1 MSTFLLC
8 ATPVYGHVAPILA
21 VGEHL
26 LGQGHRVLMLTGSR
40 FAERATSAGLEFHA
54 LTGLADFDDRDI
66 DSYLPDQKNYKPG
79 LARAQYDIQTIFVKT
94 IPDQFRSVSA
104 LAPFVDAIVVDA
116 AFAGAS
122 PLAFGDRTHPPVIAL
137 GVLPL
142 SQSSP
147 DVAPYGMGMLPL
159 AGPLAGPQTGPLAGS
174 LATTLG
180 RVRNRVLGFVANRIL
195 FRATQQLGQRL
206 FREIG
211 GEPGKHLVMDLST
224 TFDRFLQLSVPEFEY
239 PRSTL
244 SSNTRFIG
252 PVIPKVPAGKSAI
265 APAIAPAAA
274 PAGELPAGELPEWWA
289 DLDGSRPVVHVTQG
303 TIDNHDFS
311 RLIGPTIE
319 ALANED
325 VLVVVTLGGASA
337 NRAAYLGALP
347 ANVRISTFVDYD
359 LLLPLTDVFV
369 TNAGFGGVQHAL
381 AHGVPIVA
389 AGETEDKPEVCARIE
404 WSGVGINLGTGTP
417 TAIQVGDAV
426 SAVLADP
433 SYRSRADAMATAIAA
448 STPFDAIDE
457 ELAAVVAA

>member
-8 ATPVYGHVAPILA
+8 ATPVYGHVAPIIA
-21 VGEHL
+21 IGEHL
-26 LGQGHRVLMLTGSR
+26 RTQGHRVMMLTGTR
-40 FAERATSAGLEFHA
+40 FAERVTAAGLEFHA
-54 LTGLADFDDRDI
+54 LTGLADFDDRDV

-104 LAPFVDAIVVDA
+104 LAPFVDAILVDA

-122 PLAFGDRTHPPVIAL
+122 PLAFGNRTHPPVIAV

-159 AGPLAGPQTGPLAGS
+159 AGGLAGP
-174 LATTLG
+174 LG
-180 RVRNRVLGFVANRIL
+180 RLRNRALGFVANRML

-206 FREIG
+206 LREIG
-211 GEPGKHLVMDLST
+211 GKPQGHLVMDLST

-244 SSNTRFIG
+244 SANTRFIG
-252 PVIPKVPAGKSAI
+252 PVIPAV
-265 APAIAPAAA
+265 
-274 PAGELPAGELPEWWA
+274 PAGELPDWWD

-311 RLIGPTIE
+311 RLIGPTIQ
-319 ALANED
+319 ALANKD
-325 VLVVVTLGGASA
+325 VLVVVTLGGSSA
-337 NRAAYLGALP
+337 DLAADLAANIGPLP
-347 ANVRISTFVDYD
+347 ANVRLATFLNYD

-389 AGETEDKPEVCARIE
+389 AGETEDKPEVCARVE
-404 WSGVGINLGTGTP
+404 WSGVGINLRTGTP
-417 TAIQVGDAV
+417 SADQVGDAV
-426 SAVLADP
+426 AAVLSNP
-433 SYRSRADAMATAIAA
+433 QYRERALALATAIAA
-448 STPFDAIDE
+448 STPFDALDE
-457 ELAAVVAA
+457 ELAAVVLQKR

>member
-21 VGEHL
+21 IGEHL
-26 LGQGHRVLMLTGSR
+26 RSRGHRVLMLTGTR
-40 FAERATSAGLEFHA
+40 FAERVTAAGLEFHA
-54 LTGLADFDDRDI
+54 LTGLADFDDRDV

-122 PLAFGDRTHPPVIAL
+122 PLAFGDRTHPPVIAC

-159 AGPLAGPQTGPLAGS
+159 AGPL
-174 LATTLG
+174 G
-180 RVRNRVLGFVANRIL
+180 RVRNRLLGFVANRIL
-195 FRATQQLGQRL
+195 FRATQQLGQQL
-206 FREIG
+206 LREIG
-211 GEPGKHLVMDLST
+211 GAPGDHLVMDLSSS
-224 TFDRFLQLSVPEFEY
+224 FDRFLQLSVPEFEY

-244 SSNTRFIG
+244 SGNTRFIG
-252 PVIPKVPAGKSAI
+252 PVIPTVSAGQ
-265 APAIAPAAA
+265 
-274 PAGELPAGELPEWWA
+274 LPEWWG

-311 RLIGPTIE
+311 RLIGPTIA
-319 ALANED
+319 ALARED
-325 VLVVVTLGGASA
+325 VLVVVTLGGSSA
-337 NRAAYLGALP
+337 DVAAHLATTIGPLP
-347 ANVRISTFVDYD
+347 ANVRLASFLDYD

-381 AHGVPIVA
+381 SHGVPIVA

-404 WSGVGINLGTGTP
+404 WSGVGINLRTGTP
-417 TAIQVGDAV
+417 NASQVGDAV
-426 SAVLADP
+426 AAVLGDP
-433 SYRSRADAMATAIAA
+433 RYRERARALATAIAA
-448 STPFDAIDE
+448 STPFEAIDE
-457 ELAAVVAA
+457 ELAAVVSR